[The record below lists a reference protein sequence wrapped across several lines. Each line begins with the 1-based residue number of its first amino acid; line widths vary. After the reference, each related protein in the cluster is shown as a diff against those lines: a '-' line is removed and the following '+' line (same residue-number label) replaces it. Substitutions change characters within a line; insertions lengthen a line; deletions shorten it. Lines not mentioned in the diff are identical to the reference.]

1 MAMKQTQTKLFDFSD
16 AGLDFSPGSKNL
28 FPDRFKKILALG
40 FNVQTV
46 TSVVVVGNQVT
57 FTYGGAH
64 GYAADRVLKVDS
76 GPFALIN
83 EGEFWIDAVT
93 TNTVTFT
100 LDNAPV
106 SVPNGFTTRIA
117 SLSWSLEYENSNVHI
132 YRFKHIDETD
142 LFIRLVFQN
151 NLAYRNTVSVC
162 IGRTANLALGI
173 ITDPNSIESN
183 RENPTPVA
191 GPNWEFTMNSNNTYN
206 NYSYAQGLSMFGLG
220 RIIGSKYHV
229 AFLFNCHN
237 QIASTRIC
245 GFFPFSPVY
254 GYEQLGYPALF
265 VEETTSTI
273 SSSLNTAYGLQHTR
287 VYIGKVRCMGDQVR
301 AAYTV
306 NTRFYSATPR
316 AYQSFTT
323 LDSFNTSI
331 AEPMRLYEAGTDQ
344 FLGMI
349 SSGIYACSFD
359 STNAPPF
366 ANMSNPSLTTDIDL
380 NNLVVMS
387 LLSQTTSLTGMA
399 FFALPVEEVK
409 IAP

>member
-28 FPDRFKKILALG
+28 FHDRFKKILALG

-46 TSVVVVGNQVT
+46 SSVVVAGNQVT

-76 GPFALIN
+76 GSFSLIN
-83 EGEFWIDAVT
+83 EGEFWIDIVT

-117 SLSWSLEYENSNVHI
+117 PLGWSLEYENANVHI
-132 YRFKHIDETD
+132 YKFKHIDETD

-162 IGRTANLALGI
+162 IGKTANLTLGT
-173 ITDPNSIESN
+173 ITDPNSIENN
-183 RENPTPVA
+183 RENLTPVA
-191 GPNWEFTMNSNNTYN
+191 GPNWEFTYNANNTYN
-206 NYSYAQGLSMFGLG
+206 NYNYAQGLSMFGLG
-220 RIIGSKYHV
+220 RVVGSKYHV
-229 AFLFNCHN
+229 AFLFNAHN

-273 SSSLNTAYGLQHTR
+273 NSNLNTAYGLQHTR
-287 VYIGKVRCMGDQVR
+287 VYIGKIRCMGGQFQADYN
-301 AAYTV
+301 A
-306 NTRFYSATPR
+306 NTRFYLSPKR
-316 AYQSFTT
+316 AWQSFTKQDT
-323 LDSFNTSI
+323 FNTSI
-331 AEPMRLYEAGTDQ
+331 AEPIPLYEAGSDQ

-349 SSGIYACSFD
+349 SSGVYACSFD
-359 STNAPPF
+359 STNTPPF
-366 ANMSNPSLTTDIDL
+366 ANALNPSLTTDIDL
-380 NNLVVMS
+380 NSLVVMA
-387 LLSQTTSLTGMA
+387 LLSQSTTASGIT

-409 IAP
+409 IAT